1 MFLYIFS
8 SLIVLLRLNNIGD
21 NDSLAHYVYEDN
33 GQKL

>member
-8 SLIVLLRLNNIGD
+8 SLIVLLRLNIGD
-21 NDSLAHYVYEDN
+21 NDCLAHYVYEDN